1 MNPRDLLKN
10 TWQAEPPA
18 PPSLQVADLPW
29 WRRRFRLRLQ
39 TNQTFFNKFLALNPV
54 LALEFAEGHLAPAN
68 GFDAVLNGFFLTRR
82 QGLVGI
88 EKRFQIPLRRM
99 HIAFR

>member
-1 MNPRDLLKN
+1 MRHYFRNLLKN

-39 TNQTFFNKFLALNPV
+39 TNQTFFDKFLVV
-54 LALEFAEGHLAPAN
+54 LPDKRMLLLLEILDIEDLYLFN
-68 GFDAVLNGFFLTRR
+68 GKPRNRVER
-82 QGLVGI
+82 QNY
-88 EKRFQIPLRRM
+88 RSAM
-99 HIAFR
+99 